1 MIVKTVYKG
10 HTLEL
15 KRSLGGISFIVNGE
29 TRQMVGGKMFNHKV
43 DQHFSAKIEDES
55 GIETDVRAELK
66 LGWLVDKVFFYYQ
79 SQLIAEKK
87 LL

>member
-1 MIVKTVYKG
+1 MRVKTHYNG

-15 KRSLGGISFIVNGE
+15 HRTLGGISFLVNGE
-29 TRQMVGGKMFNHKV
+29 VKGMAGGKLANHKV
-43 DQHFSAKIEDES
+43 NQTFVAEIDGEKDK
-55 GIETDVRAELK
+55 GTTVRAELK

-79 SQLIAEKK
+79 DHLVDEKI

>member
-1 MIVKTVYKG
+1 MKVKTKYNG

-15 KRSLGGISFIVNGE
+15 HRALGGISFVVNGE
-29 TRQMVGGKMFNHKV
+29 IKSMVGGKLFNHKV
-43 DQHFSAKIEDES
+43 NQTFSCEIEGDKDQ
-55 GIETDVRAELK
+55 GVPVRAELK

-79 SQLIAEKK
+79 DQLIDEKV